1 MVSLTAVS
9 APASS
14 PTERSTPT
22 RPASRVERPQAARVV
37 IQDSEAAAPAATTSL
52 LSTMDSRRTVPLTSV
67 SRATTKAS
75 VC

>member
-1 MVSLTAVS
+1 MAVS

-22 RPASRVERPQAARVV
+22 RLANRVERPPAARVV
-37 IQDSEAAAPAATTSL
+37 IQDLEAAAPAATTSL
-52 LSTMDSRRTVPLTSV
+52 LSTMDSRRTVLLTSV
-67 SRATTKAS
+67 SRVTTKAS